1 MQSQSQSQARA
12 QTGVFRQLV
21 GELMGP
27 PTLAVGPETSVRDL
41 VGRMTGEKASCAVV
55 IDEAGCILGIV
66 TEQDV
71 TRRVALRATPQTK
84 TGEIMTEGV
93 QTIGLD
99 DFLFRGISRMR
110 RFGHRHMPVVATDG
124 KLAGHLEL
132 DTALAAAS
140 ERTMARIDLLTREST
155 VDGMGEVKAAQIAL
169 AQELF
174 ADEVPTP
181 EIQAL
186 LTDINNAIYRRL
198 TDAGVAAMAADGKGE
213 PPVAFAAIVM
223 GSGGR
228 DENMLFPDQDNGFI
242 LADYED
248 REHNRIDGWF
258 RDLAVRLN
266 DMLDQVGFPLCK
278 GYVMAQNPLWRKT
291 ESQWRAQIAGWQKKR
306 DTTALRLADI
316 FFDFR
321 WVYGDRAM
329 ASRLR
334 RHVTELTKGN
344 HSFLRE
350 MYRDD
355 AEHGIALG
363 WFGRFITV
371 RDNAK
376 HRGKINLKH
385 TGTLP
390 LIEGARLLALR
401 EGIEDGPTLKRIDL
415 LAEKKI
421 LDADEQDYL
430 SGAFRHMNRLILRQ
444 QLRDHAVGGEAT
456 AYVSPKAMSAR
467 EKDYLRDC
475 FRAVRTFRSRLRS
488 EFTGEVF

>member
-1 MQSQSQSQARA
+1 MQSQ
-12 QTGVFRQLV
+12 TMVFRQLV
-21 GELMGP
+21 GDLMGP
-27 PTLAVGPETSVRDL
+27 PTLTVGPKTPVREL
-41 VGRMTGEKASCAVV
+41 VGRMTGEKASCAVI
-55 IDEAGCILGIV
+55 IDEGGRILGIV

-71 TRRVALRATPQTK
+71 TRRVALRATPRTK
-84 TGEIMTEGV
+84 TAEIMTAGV

-99 DFLFRGISRMR
+99 DFLYRGIARMR
-110 RFGHRHMPVVATDG
+110 RLGHRHMPVVDAG
-124 KLAGHLEL
+124 GRLAGHLEL
-132 DTALAAAS
+132 HTALAAAS

-155 VDGMGEVKAAQIAL
+155 VDGMGEVKAAQIEL

-174 ADEVPTP
+174 ADDLPTP
-181 EIQAL
+181 DIQAL
-186 LTDINNAIYRRL
+186 LTDINNDITRRL
-198 TDAGVAAMAADGKGE
+198 ADTAVAAMAEDGKGA
-213 PPVAFAAIVM
+213 PPVAFSMIVM

-248 REHNRIDGWF
+248 REHDRIDGWF
-258 RDLAVRLN
+258 LQLAVRLN
-266 DMLDQVGFPLCK
+266 EMLDRVGFPLCK

-321 WVYGDRAM
+321 GVHGDAAM
-329 ASRLR
+329 PGRLR
-334 RHVTELTKGN
+334 RHVTKLTKGN
-344 HSFLRE
+344 LSFLRE

-371 RDNAK
+371 RDEPQHRGK
-376 HRGKINLKH
+376 IGHRGKINLKH

-390 LIEGARLLALR
+390 LVEGVRLLALR
-401 EGIEDGPTLKRIDL
+401 EGIEAGPTRKRIEL
-415 LAEKKI
+415 LASAGVF
-421 LDADEQDYL
+421 DADEQDYL
-430 SGAFRHMNRLILRQ
+430 SGAFTHMSRLMLRQ
-444 QLRDHAVGGEAT
+444 QLRDHAAGEEAS

-475 FRAVRTFRSRLRS
+475 FRAIRAFRSRLRS
-488 EFTGEVF
+488 EFTGDVF

>member
-1 MQSQSQSQARA
+1 MQSQ
-12 QTGVFRQLV
+12 TMVFRQLV
-21 GELMGP
+21 GHLMGP
-27 PTLAVGPETSVRDL
+27 PTLAVGPTTPVGEL

-55 IDEAGCILGIV
+55 VDEGGRILGIV

-71 TRRVALRATPQTK
+71 TRRVALRATPRT
-84 TGEIMTEGV
+84 TTAEIMTEGV

-99 DFLFRGISRMR
+99 DFLYRGIARMR
-110 RFGHRHMPVVATDG
+110 RLGHRHMPVLDAG
-124 KLAGHLEL
+124 GRLAGHLDL
-132 DTALAAAS
+132 HTALAAAS
-140 ERTMARIDLLTREST
+140 EATMARIELITRDST
-155 VDGMGEVKAAQIAL
+155 LDGMGEVKAAQIEL

-174 ADEVPTP
+174 DDDLPTP
-181 EIQAL
+181 DIQAL
-186 LTDINNAIYRRL
+186 LTDINNDIIRRL
-198 TDAGVAAMAADGKGE
+198 ADGALGAMVEDGKGA
-213 PPVAFAAIVM
+213 PPAAFSMIVM

-242 LADYED
+242 LADYAD
-248 REHNRIDGWF
+248 REHDRIDAWF
-258 RDLAVRLN
+258 VELAVRLN
-266 DMLDQVGFPLCK
+266 EMLDRVGFASCK
-278 GYVMAQNPLWRKT
+278 GWVMAQNPLWRKT

-321 WVYGDRAM
+321 SVYGDAAM
-329 ASRLR
+329 AGRLR
-334 RHVTELTKGN
+334 RHVTKLTRGN
-344 HSFLRE
+344 LSFLRE

-371 RDNAK
+371 RDVAK

-390 LIEGARLLALR
+390 LVEGVRLLALR
-401 EGIEDGPTLKRIDL
+401 EGIEAGPTLKRIEK
-415 LAEKKI
+415 LAGAGV

-430 SGAFRHMNRLILRQ
+430 SGAFRHMSRLMLRQ
-444 QLRDHAVGGEAT
+444 QLRDHAAGEEAS

-467 EKDYLRDC
+467 EKDFLRDC
-475 FRAVRTFRSRLRS
+475 FRAVRAFRSRLRS
-488 EFTGEVF
+488 EFTGEIF

>member
-1 MQSQSQSQARA
+1 MQSQ
-12 QTGVFRQLV
+12 TIVFRQLV
-21 GELMGP
+21 GDMMGP
-27 PTLAVGPETSVRDL
+27 PTLTLGPKTPVREL

-55 IDEAGCILGIV
+55 IDEGGRILGIV

-84 TGEIMTEGV
+84 TAEIMTEGV

-99 DFLFRGISRMR
+99 DFLYRGIARMR
-110 RFGHRHMPVVATDG
+110 RLGHRHMPVVDASG
-124 KLAGHLEL
+124 RLAGHLDL
-132 DTALAAAS
+132 HTALAAAS
-140 ERTMARIDLLTREST
+140 ERTMARIELLTREST
-155 VDGMGEVKAAQIAL
+155 VDGMGEVKAAQIEL

-174 ADEVPTP
+174 ADELPTP

-186 LTDINNAIYRRL
+186 LTDINNDITRRL
-198 TDAGVAAMAADGKGE
+198 ADAGVAAMAEDGKGA
-213 PPVAFAAIVM
+213 PPVPFSMIVM

-248 REHNRIDGWF
+248 REHDRIDGWF
-258 RDLAVRLN
+258 IQLAVRLN
-266 DMLDQVGFPLCK
+266 EMLDRVGFPLCK

-321 WVYGDRAM
+321 GVYGDAAM
-329 ASRLR
+329 PDRLR
-334 RHVTELTKGN
+334 RHVTKLTRGN
-344 HSFLRE
+344 LSFLRE

-355 AEHGIALG
+355 AEHGVALG

-371 RDNAK
+371 RDEPK

-390 LIEGARLLALR
+390 LIEGVRLLALR
-401 EGIEDGPTLKRIDL
+401 EGIEDGPTLKRIDQ
-415 LAEKKI
+415 LAEKGVF
-421 LDADEQDYL
+421 DTDEQDYL
-430 SGAFRHMNRLILRQ
+430 SGAFRHMSHLMLRQ
-444 QLRDHAVGGEAT
+444 QLRDHARGEEAS

-475 FRAVRTFRSRLRS
+475 FRAVREFRSRLRS
-488 EFTGEVF
+488 EFTGEIF